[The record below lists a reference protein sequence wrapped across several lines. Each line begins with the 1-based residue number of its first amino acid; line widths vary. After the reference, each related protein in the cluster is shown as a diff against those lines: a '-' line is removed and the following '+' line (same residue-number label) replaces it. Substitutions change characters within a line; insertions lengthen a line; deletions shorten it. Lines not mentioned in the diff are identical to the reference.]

1 MMPGPS
7 SSSAP
12 PWHPDRPAASSP
24 TPHSPPS
31 RALTIIDS
39 EVLEPFD
46 ELVLFYGGL
55 ALLLFLLG
63 FFFICESSFAHRT
76 RSRER
81 SYLSNVMVIAY
92 VWIICTSIFFEGG
105 QQEVD
110 ENGDT
115 PFDVMAKYH
124 PFIRVLPT
132 TLEFTVVLVVTTTAM
147 LGMVPA
153 NIHRFSGSWPLN
165 ERFVPGSY
173 SAKVRTGDR
182 VQNQVW

>member
-1 MMPGPS
+1 MSGVVSPS
-7 SSSAP
+7 SPLPLHPPRLRRLTLVDSS
-12 PWHPDRPAASSP
+12 
-24 TPHSPPS
+24 
-31 RALTIIDS
+31 
-39 EVLEPFD
+39 VLEPFD

-63 FFFICESSFAHRT
+63 FFFIFESSFAHRT

-92 VWIICTSIFFEGG
+92 VWIISTSLFFEDG

-115 PFDVMAKYH
+115 PFDVMSEYH
-124 PFIRVLPT
+124 PFVKVLPN

-147 LGMVPA
+147 LGMVPTA
-153 NIHRFSGSWPLN
+153 IPRFSGSWPLN
-165 ERFVPGSY
+165 ERYIAGSY
-173 SAKVRTGDR
+173 SAKIKVVELETILDQVR
-182 VQNQVW
+182 V